1 MQRQIQDLL
10 EHFDSLQQKI
20 VDPDLVMDQTRYK
33 EVAKEFKRVE
43 PIVELYR
50 ELESCQIGLND
61 TREILEDDET
71 DDEMLEMA
79 ELEAEELQQ
88 KIEVLEQKLEIMLLP
103 KDPLDER
110 NIIVE
115 LRAGAGGDE
124 AGLFVADL
132 YRMYSRFAEKC
143 GWKHEILTS
152 SETGVGGFKELSFS
166 ITGELVYSKMKF
178 ESGVHRV
185 QRVPA
190 TESSGR
196 IHTSTITVAVL
207 PEVEEMDFEINPSD
221 VRVDTYCASGP
232 GGQSV
237 NTTYSAVRLTHEPT
251 GTVVTC
257 QDEKSQIKN
266 KDKAFKVLRARLAE
280 EERLRQQKEYAAQRS
295 SQVGTG
301 DRSEK
306 IRTYNFPQGRVSDH
320 RINLTLH
327 QLGPILEGNMDEVI
341 EALIAADHRAKLESL
356 QQSPE

>member
-1 MQRQIQDLL
+1 MKRQIQDLL
-10 EHFDSLQQKI
+10 KHFESLKQKV
-20 VDPDLVMDQTRYK
+20 VDPDLVMNQERYK
-33 EVAKEFKRVE
+33 EVAREFKRVE

-50 ELESCQIGLND
+50 KIEACRKGYEDAQ
-61 TREILEDDET
+61 EILEADHEDQ
-71 DDEMLEMA
+71 EMLELAQMESDELYLKIQTLEQ
-79 ELEAEELQQ
+79 ELE
-88 KIEVLEQKLEIMLLP
+88 IRLLP

-124 AGLFVADL
+124 AGLFVSDL
-132 YRMYSRFAEKC
+132 YRMYSRYAEKC

-152 SETGVGGFKELSFS
+152 HETGVGGFKELSFS

-280 EERLRQQKEYAAQRS
+280 EERLKQQREYAAQRS

-327 QLGPILEGNMDEVI
+327 QLGSILEGNMEDVI
-341 EALIAADHRAKLESL
+341 EALIAADHKAKLESL
-356 QQSPE
+356 QQSNN

>member
-1 MQRQIQDLL
+1 MKRQIQDLL
-10 EHFDSLQQKI
+10 NHFESLQQKI
-20 VDPDLVMDQTRYK
+20 VDPDLVMDQQRYK
-33 EVAKEFKRVE
+33 EVAREFKRVE
-43 PIVELYR
+43 PIVDLFKK
-50 ELESCQIGLND
+50 LEACRKGYSDAL
-61 TREILEDDET
+61 EILEDAS
-71 DDEMLEMA
+71 DDEDMLELA
-79 ELEAEELQQ
+79 EIESEELRL
-88 KIEVLEQKLEIMLLP
+88 KILQLEQDLEIMLLP

-132 YRMYSRFAEKC
+132 YRMYSRYAEKC

-152 SETGVGGFKELSFS
+152 SDTGVGGFKELSFS

-327 QLGPILEGNMDEVI
+327 QLNSILEGNMDEVI
-341 EALIAADHRAKLESL
+341 EALITADHKAKLESL
-356 QQSPE
+356 QQSTN